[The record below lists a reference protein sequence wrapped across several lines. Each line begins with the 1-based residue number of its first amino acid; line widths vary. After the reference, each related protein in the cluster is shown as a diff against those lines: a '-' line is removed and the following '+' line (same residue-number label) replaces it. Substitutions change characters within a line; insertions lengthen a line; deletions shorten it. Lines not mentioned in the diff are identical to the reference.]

1 MTAYSKRL
9 AIARMLLRPLGLLYG
24 TGMRLRTAL
33 YNCGLLRSRRLP
45 GTVISVGN
53 LTVGGTGK
61 TPMVLWIAE
70 RLSAEGHRP
79 AILTR
84 GYRGVG
90 KSASSDDA
98 VADEVALLRQRL
110 DGRAQFGVG
119 KDRYK
124 NGLSLEKDG
133 AEWFILDDGFQ
144 HLELQRD
151 ANIVLL
157 DATDPFGGGRVLPA
171 GRLREPRSG
180 LARADIV
187 IITRTGHAPALE
199 ERIRRYTRASI
210 FYAQTQLDEVLR
222 VPLMKERLPENERR
236 QFKFFA
242 FCGIGNPVAFY
253 TDLQKWSFSLVRE
266 CSLSDHH
273 RYSGSEIQDL
283 EGEAVAAG
291 ANALI
296 CTEKDAFNMPASFA
310 ATLPIYACRI
320 RLALNDENA
329 FWTAVRAAVGRSQPV
344 TQT

>member
-1 MTAYSKRL
+1 MTSSPLVRT
-9 AIARMLLRPLGLLYG
+9 LLQPLGLLYG
-24 TGMRLRTAL
+24 TVMRLRTAF
-33 YNCGLLRSRRLP
+33 YDHGLLRSRRLP
-45 GTVISVGN
+45 GAVISVGN

-70 RLSAEGHRP
+70 RLVEEGHRP

-84 GYRGVG
+84 GYRGLG
-90 KSASSDDA
+90 QGDASGGAAS
-98 VADEVALLRQRL
+98 DEVALLRQRL
-110 DGRAQFGVG
+110 EGRAQFGVG

-124 NGLSLEKDG
+124 NGLALAKDG

-157 DATDPFGGGRVLPA
+157 DATDPFGGGGVLPA

-187 IITRTGHAPALE
+187 IITRTHRAPALE
-199 ERIRRYTRASI
+199 TIVRRFTKAPI
-210 FYAQTQLDEVLR
+210 FYGQTRPDEVLR
-222 VPLMKERLPENERR
+222 VLSSTEALPEGE
-236 QFKFFA
+236 QPQYKFFA
-242 FCGIGNPVAFY
+242 FCGIGNPVAFFA
-253 TDLQKWSFSLVRE
+253 DLKSWDFSVVGQRSFP
-266 CSLSDHH
+266 DHH
-273 RYSGSEIQDL
+273 RYSSAEIQEL
-283 EGEAVAAG
+283 QATAAAAG

-296 CTEKDAFNMPASFA
+296 CTEKDVFNLPTSVRA
-310 ATLPIYACRI
+310 ALPIYACRI

-344 TQT
+344 TQA

>member
-1 MTAYSKRL
+1 VTPSRL
-9 AIARMLLRPLGLLYG
+9 VRTLLRPLGLLYG
-24 TGMRLRTAL
+24 TVMRLRNAF
-33 YNCGLLRSRRLP
+33 YEHGLLRSRRLP

-70 RLSAEGHRP
+70 RLAAEGHRP
-79 AILTR
+79 AILMR
-84 GYRGVG
+84 GYRGLG
-90 KSASSDDA
+90 RGDGNCEES
-98 VADEVALLRQRL
+98 ADEVALLRQRL
-110 DGRAQFGVG
+110 DVRAQFGVG

-124 NGLSLEKDG
+124 NGLALAKDG

-157 DATDPFGGGRVLPA
+157 DATDPFGGGGVMPA

-187 IITRTGHAPALE
+187 IITRTNHAPALE
-199 ERIRRYTRASI
+199 TVIRRFTRAPI
-210 FYAQTQLDEVLR
+210 FYARTRLDGVLR
-222 VPLMKERLPENERR
+222 APLLTEALPESER
-236 QFKFFA
+236 QQYKFFA

-253 TDLQKWSFSLVRE
+253 DDLKKWGFSLVQQ

-273 RYSGSEIQDL
+273 RYSTAEIQEL
-283 EGEAVAAG
+283 EAEAAAAG

-296 CTEKDAFNMPASFA
+296 CTEKDVFNLPTSLAS
-310 ATLPIYACRI
+310 TLPIYVCRI

-329 FWTAVRAAVGRSQPV
+329 FWTAVRAAIGRSQPV
-344 TQT
+344 TQA

>member
-1 MTAYSKRL
+1 VTPSPLVRT
-9 AIARMLLRPLGLLYG
+9 LLQPLGLLYG
-24 TGMRLRTAL
+24 TAMRLRTAF
-33 YNCGLLRSRRLP
+33 YEHGLLRSKRLP

-70 RLSAEGHRP
+70 RLLEEGHHP

-84 GYRGVG
+84 GYRGRG
-90 KSASSDDA
+90 QGDASGGAPS
-98 VADEVALLRQRL
+98 DEVALLRQRL

-124 NGLSLEKDG
+124 NGLALAKDG

-157 DATDPFGGGRVLPA
+157 DATDPFGGGGVLPA

-187 IITRTGHAPALE
+187 IITRTSRAAALE
-199 ERIRRYTRASI
+199 TIVRRFTKAPI
-210 FYAQTQLDEVLR
+210 FYGQTQLDGVLR
-222 VPLMKERLPENERR
+222 VPLMTEVLPESERR
-236 QFKFFA
+236 QYKFFG
-242 FCGIGNPVAFY
+242 FCGIGNPTAFFADLKSWGFSVAG
-253 TDLQKWSFSLVRE
+253 QHSFA
-266 CSLSDHH
+266 DHH
-273 RYSGSEIQDL
+273 RYSNAEIRELQ
-283 EGEAVAAG
+283 AAAAAAG

-296 CTEKDAFNMPASFA
+296 CTEKDVFNLPTSLAS
-310 ATLPIYACRI
+310 TLPIYACRI
-320 RLALNDENA
+320 RLAPNDENA
-329 FWTAVRAAVGRSQPV
+329 FWTAVRATVGRSQPV
-344 TQT
+344 TQA

>member
-1 MTAYSKRL
+1 MTAYSSRMAL
-9 AIARMLLRPLGLLYG
+9 ARMLLHPLGVLYG

-33 YNCGLLRSRRLP
+33 YDCGLLRSRRLP

-70 RLSAEGHRP
+70 RLFAEGHSP

-90 KSASSDDA
+90 KSVGADDA
-98 VADEVALLRQRL
+98 VPDEVALLRQRL
-110 DGRAQFGVG
+110 DGRAYLGVG

-124 NGLSLEKDG
+124 NGLALAKDG

-157 DATDPFGGGRVLPA
+157 DATDPFGGGAVLPA
-171 GRLREPRSG
+171 GRLREPRAS

-187 IITRTGHAPALE
+187 IITRVSRAPGLE
-199 ERIRRYTRASI
+199 TLIRRYTAAPI
-210 FYAQTQLDEVLR
+210 FYAQNRLDKVLR
-222 VPLMKERLPENERR
+222 VPQMMESLPENQRR
-236 QFKFFA
+236 QSKFFA
-242 FCGIGNPVAFY
+242 FCGIGNPAAFFD
-253 TDLQKWSFSLVRE
+253 DLRSWDFYITGQYSFA
-266 CSLSDHH
+266 DHH
-273 RYSGSEIQDL
+273 RYSGAELQDL
-283 EGEAVAAG
+283 EAEAVAAG
-291 ANALI
+291 ANALL
-296 CTEKDAFNMPASFA
+296 CTEKDVFNLPPSFA
-310 ATLPIYACRI
+310 ASLPIYACRI

-329 FWTAVRAAVGRSQPV
+329 FWTAVRAALDRSQPV

>member
-1 MTAYSKRL
+1 VTPSPLVRT
-9 AIARMLLRPLGLLYG
+9 LLQPLGLLYG
-24 TGMRLRTAL
+24 TAMRLRTAF
-33 YNCGLLRSRRLP
+33 YEHGLLRSWRLP

-70 RLSAEGHRP
+70 RLVQEGHRP

-84 GYRGVG
+84 GYRGLGQGDASVG
-90 KSASSDDA
+90 AAS
-98 VADEVALLRQRL
+98 DEVALLRQRL
-110 DGRAQFGVG
+110 DGRAQFGIG

-124 NGLSLEKDG
+124 NGLALAKDG

-157 DATDPFGGGRVLPA
+157 DATDPFGGGGVLPA

-187 IITRTGHAPALE
+187 IITRTSRAPALE
-199 ERIRRYTRASI
+199 TIVRRFTKAPI
-210 FYAQTQLDEVLR
+210 FYGQTRPDGVLRLPSMTEVL
-222 VPLMKERLPENERR
+222 PESERR

-242 FCGIGNPVAFY
+242 FCGIGNPVAFFA
-253 TDLQKWSFSLVRE
+253 DLKSWDFSFVGQRSFA
-266 CSLSDHH
+266 DHH
-273 RYSGSEIQDL
+273 RYSSAEVQEL
-283 EGEAVAAG
+283 RAAAAAAG

-296 CTEKDAFNMPASFA
+296 CTEKDMFNLPTSLAS
-310 ATLPIYACRI
+310 TLPIYACRI

-329 FWTAVRAAVGRSQPV
+329 FWAAVRASVGRSQPV
-344 TQT
+344 TQA

>member
-1 MTAYSKRL
+1 VTRSP
-9 AIARMLLRPLGLLYG
+9 IARTLLQPLGLIYG
-24 TGMRLRTAL
+24 AAMRLRTAF
-33 YNCGLLRSRRLP
+33 YEYGLLRSRRLP

-84 GYRGVG
+84 GYRGLG
-90 KSASSDDA
+90 QGNAGSGASPAS
-98 VADEVALLRQRL
+98 ADEVALLRQRL
-110 DGRAQFGVG
+110 DGRAQFGIG

-124 NGLSLEKDG
+124 NGLALAKDG

-157 DATDPFGGGRVLPA
+157 DATDPFGGGGVLPA

-187 IITRTGHAPALE
+187 IITRTDRAPALE
-199 ERIRRYTRASI
+199 ALTHRFTSAPI
-210 FYAQTQLDEVLR
+210 FYAQAHLDAVLR
-222 VPLMKERLPENERR
+222 VPSMSEALSESERR
-236 QFKFFA
+236 AGKFFA
-242 FCGIGNPVAFY
+242 FCGIGNPGAFFSDLRNWGFSVVGQRSVA
-253 TDLQKWSFSLVRE
+253 
-266 CSLSDHH
+266 DHH
-273 RYSGSEIQDL
+273 RYSGAEVRDL
-283 EGEAVAAG
+283 EATAVSAG

-296 CTEKDAFNMPASFA
+296 CTEKDVFNLPASCTGA
-310 ATLPIYACRI
+310 LPIYVCRI
-320 RLALNDENA
+320 RFALNDENV
-329 FWTAVRAAVGRSQPV
+329 FWTAVRTAIGRAQPV
-344 TQT
+344 MQA

>member
-1 MTAYSKRL
+1 MSRYVARY
-9 AIARMLLRPLGLLYG
+9 AIARALLQPLGLLYG
-24 TGMRLRTAL
+24 TVMRLRTAF
-33 YNCGLLRSRRLP
+33 YEHGLLSSRRLP

-70 RLSAEGHRP
+70 RLAAEGHRP

-84 GYRGVG
+84 GYRGLG
-90 KSASSDDA
+90 KGDASGEAPS
-98 VADEVALLRQRL
+98 DEVALLRQRL

-124 NGLSLEKDG
+124 NGLALAKDG

-157 DATDPFGGGRVLPA
+157 DATDPFGGGGVLPA

-187 IITRTGHAPALE
+187 IITRTSRAPALE
-199 ERIRRYTRASI
+199 TVIRRFTRAPM
-210 FYAQTQLDEVLR
+210 FYGQTRLDGVLR
-222 VPLMKERLPENERR
+222 VPLMTEALPESERR
-236 QFKFFA
+236 QYRFFG
-242 FCGIGNPVAFY
+242 FCGIGNPAAFFA
-253 TDLQKWSFSLVRE
+253 DLNSWEFSIVGQRSFP
-266 CSLSDHH
+266 DHH
-273 RYSGSEIQDL
+273 QYSSAEIQEL
-283 EGEAVAAG
+283 QATAAAAG

-296 CTEKDAFNMPASFA
+296 CTEKDVFNLPTSVGA
-310 ATLPIYACRI
+310 ALPIYACRI

-329 FWTAVRAAVGRSQPV
+329 FWTAVRATVGRSHPV
-344 TQT
+344 TQA

>member
-1 MTAYSKRL
+1 MTPSPPIQALLQPL
-9 AIARMLLRPLGLLYG
+9 ALLYG
-24 TGMRLRTAL
+24 TVMRLRTSF
-33 YNCGLLRSRRLP
+33 YEHGLLSSRRLP

-70 RLSAEGHRP
+70 RLSAEGVCP

-84 GYRGVG
+84 GYRGLG
-90 KSASSDDA
+90 QRDA
-98 VADEVALLRQRL
+98 NDGALSDEVALLRQRL

-124 NGLSLEKDG
+124 NGLALAKDG

-157 DATDPFGGGRVLPA
+157 DATDPFGGGGVLPA

-180 LARADIV
+180 LARADLV
-187 IITRTGHAPALE
+187 TITRTSRAPALE
-199 ERIRRYTRASI
+199 TVVRRFTTAPI
-210 FYAQTQLDEVLR
+210 FYAQNELDGVLR
-222 VPLMKERLPENERR
+222 VPSLMEALSEGGRR
-236 QFKFFA
+236 RDKFFA
-242 FCGIGNPVAFY
+242 FCGIGNPAAFFD
-253 TDLQKWSFSLVRE
+253 DLKSWEFTVVGQRVFP
-266 CSLSDHH
+266 DHH
-273 RYSGSEIQDL
+273 RYSSVEIKKL
-283 EGEAVAAG
+283 EAEATAAG

-296 CTEKDAFNMPASFA
+296 CTEKDAFNLPSSLAP
-310 ATLPIYACRI
+310 TLPIYVCRI
-320 RLALNDENA
+320 RLALNDENG
-329 FWTAVRAAVGRSQPV
+329 FWAAVRAAIGRSQRV

>member
-1 MTAYSKRL
+1 
-9 AIARMLLRPLGLLYG
+9 
-24 TGMRLRTAL
+24 MRLRTAF
-33 YNCGLLRSRRLP
+33 YEHGILRSRRLP

-84 GYRGVG
+84 GYGGVG
-90 KSASSDDA
+90 KRRAGGLATS
-98 VADEVALLRQRL
+98 DEVAMLRHRL

-124 NGLSLEKDG
+124 NGLALAKDG
-133 AEWFILDDGFQ
+133 SEWFVLDDGFQ

-157 DATDPFGGGRVLPA
+157 DATDPFGGRVLPA

-180 LARADIV
+180 LARADVV
-187 IITRTGHAPALE
+187 IITRTIRAPAIEALV
-199 ERIRRYTRASI
+199 RRFTTAPI
-210 FYAQTQLDEVLR
+210 FFAQTRFDEVLR
-222 VPLMKERLPENERR
+222 APSLTEALIEGDRR
-236 QFKFFA
+236 KCNFYV
-242 FCGIGNPVAFY
+242 FCGIGNPDAFFE
-253 TDLQKWSFSLVRE
+253 DLKSWEFSIMGQRSFP
-266 CSLSDHH
+266 DHH
-273 RYSGSEIQDL
+273 RYSNAEIQEL
-283 EGEAVAAG
+283 EASAAAAG

-296 CTEKDAFNMPASFA
+296 CTEKDVFNLPPSLAP
-310 ATLPIYACRI
+310 TLPIYACRI

-329 FWTAVRAAVGRSQPV
+329 FWTAVRAAIGRSQSV
-344 TQT
+344 TQA

>member
-1 MTAYSKRL
+1 MTAYSMRV

-24 TGMRLRTAL
+24 TGMRLRTAF
-33 YNCGLLRSRRLP
+33 YECGLLRSRRLP

-70 RLSAEGHRP
+70 RVSAEGHRP

-84 GYRGVG
+84 GYRGLG
-90 KSASSDDA
+90 KRTDRDEATS
-98 VADEVALLRQRL
+98 DEVALLRQRL

-124 NGLSLEKDG
+124 NGLELAKHG

-144 HLELQRD
+144 HLELRRD

-157 DATDPFGGGRVLPA
+157 DATDPFGGGGVLPA
-171 GRLREPRSG
+171 GRLREPRSS

-199 ERIRRYTRASI
+199 TLIRRYTKAPI
-210 FYAQTQLDEVLR
+210 FYAQTRLDGVFR
-222 VPLMKERLPENERR
+222 VPSMTETLPEDER
-236 QFKFFA
+236 QGYKFFA

-253 TDLQKWSFSLVRE
+253 KDLEKWGLPIVQR
-266 CSLSDHH
+266 CRLSDHH
-273 RYSGSEIQDL
+273 RYSGAEIQHL
-283 EGEAVAAG
+283 EAEAAAAG

-296 CTEKDAFNMPASFA
+296 CTEKDVFNLPPSFSA
-310 ATLPIYACRI
+310 ALPIYACRI
-320 RLALNDENA
+320 RLAMNDESA
-329 FWTAVRAAVGRSQPV
+329 FWTAIRAAVGRSQTV
-344 TQT
+344 MQA